1 MSPGHAPTR
10 VAVPGPLAIAV
21 VIPKDLLPKL
31 EVLAASERKAHRAVV
46 RARIVLFA
54 AAGLTNPAIA
64 AKVGCSERNVY
75 RWRTRFAQDPSLKSL
90 GGPAPLWPACDDPC
104 RGSLRAHQAR
114 LREAGRAGRRGQG
127 EGAAARHLDARGVE
141 GCTRS
146 RDRRLDQLAEIRR
159 ILKTEDLKPHRIRY
173 WLHSQDPEFR
183 PKVLR
188 ICKLYLAPPPG
199 ARVVCVDEKTCIQAL
214 ERKHLGRPAAPG
226 RAGRREF
233 EYTRHGTRTLI
244 AAFDIRT
251 GDVFGQLRAA
261 PPRIDA
267 FMTALARPYPR
278 GEVYVVWD
286 NLNIHHGEAWVRFN
300 ARQGGRF
307 HFVHTPLHASW
318 VKILHRRILK
328 HGHFPTAES
337 MVERIQ
343 AFIRLWN
350 KVEGHPFRWTFRG
363 RFQDHHSR
371 QAA

>member
-1 MSPGHAPTR
+1 MIPVEVRCALIK
-10 VAVPGPLAIAV
+10 LAC
-21 VIPKDLLPKL
+21 
-31 EVLAASERKAHRAVV
+31 ERPDEQDDEGKA
-46 RARIVLFA
+46 
-54 AAGLTNPAIA
+54 
-64 AKVGCSERNVY
+64 K
-75 RWRTRFAQDPSLKSL
+75 
-90 GGPAPLWPACDDPC
+90 APLRDIWT
-104 RGSLRAHQAR
+104 H
-114 LREAGRAGRRGQG
+114 EALK
-127 EGAAARHLDARGVE
+127 AALEAETDVSISS
-141 GCTRS
+141 T
-146 RDRRLDQLAEIRR
+146 EIRR